1 MTDGWG
7 PPEEKKPEPDSPNE
21 PGKDSPA
28 EPGKDS
34 ATEPGKDSATEPE
47 KDSPTEP
54 LKDPASEEAGRLSK
68 LPGRIPLTIAASIVA
83 VAAIAATSW
92 GLARH
97 GGGDQAE
104 PNDPDAG
111 VTFGPNAPSETP
123 SSSTPTFTGFPT
135 TPTTPTFPTE
145 STLPTATVPTFTGF
159 PTASTFPTST
169 FSYPT
174 STFSYPTPT
183 LPLPTTTTTTPTPD
197 PEPTEVTPVAPVATP
212 ITRCGMY
219 GSVGIV
225 KTTGVRYSLVIG
237 DGREG
242 RWVVRAEARKGY
254 TLSTGAQTR
263 FKGKLGQRHRC
274 PADLAILNATAA
286 PTGELADD
294 PWTVSIKVGVPKKEK
309 RDLSVTYA
317 FASEVELVD
326 SAGAGWSC
334 DEADEGG
341 SELTCTYDGGP
352 GKSSLSLTVLAVDE
366 VGEPVPPSGTVSL
379 SADDE
384 VVDTADFAG
393 NGA

>member
-1 MTDGWG
+1 MGRMSDGWG
-7 PPEEKKPEPDSPNE
+7 PPEEKKPDPDSPKE
-21 PGKDSPA
+21 PAS
-28 EPGKDS
+28 DS
-34 ATEPGKDSATEPE
+34 ATEPA

-54 LKDPASEEAGRLSK
+54 LKDPASADEAGRLSK

-123 SSSTPTFTGFPT
+123 SSSLPSFPTFPT
-135 TPTTPTFPTE
+135 DPTTPTFPTDT
-145 STLPTATVPTFTGF
+145 TLPTATVSTFTKF
-159 PTASTFPTST
+159 PTASTL
-169 FSYPT
+169 PT

-219 GSVGIV
+219 GEVGIV

-242 RWVVRAEARKGY
+242 RWVVRATARKGY
-254 TLSTGAQTR
+254 QIADGAETR
-263 FKGKLGQRHRC
+263 FKGKLGQHHRC
-274 PADLAILNATAA
+274 PAELAIRNATTA
-286 PTGELADD
+286 PTGEAADD
-294 PWTVSIKVGVPKKEK
+294 PWAVSVEVGVPKKEK
-309 RDLSVTYA
+309 RDLSVTFA
-317 FASEVELVD
+317 FATNIELVD
-326 SAGAGWSC
+326 SAGAGWAC
-334 DEADEGG
+334 AEPDVGG
-341 SELTCTYDGGP
+341 SEVTCTYDGDP
-352 GKSSLSLTVLAVDE
+352 GKPAVALAVRAVD
-366 VGEPVPPSGTVSL
+366 GLGQPVAPSGSVSL

-384 VVDTADFAG
+384 VVDAAEFDG
-393 NGA
+393 NAP